1 MDPLKDRV
9 GVFTEGIL
17 IMASPVLVA
26 VALKKVNL
34 RSEGNAAVRDSV
46 SPLAALSLFLSS
58 LAFILLGI
66 ASALKGCLPG
76 IFSSPSELVFR
87 FSKLLVHLCAIAQ
100 MLLAY
105 MILLLI
111 AMSSEA
117 FVALLVV
124 FGPFLFYCCYLSV
137 IKSQEGSERD
147 SIKYDKKL
155 EQSLDF
161 AAAVT
166 SLLFL
171 GLEGLAFEGQTGVG
185 KDLDPRL
192 LAPIQLTFVFCVM
205 ASAVMLLAAVPPI
218 DYSEQQCNIMCAVLH
233 VLCGALTLFFTAV
246 VLTIVFVLE
255 KEKGIPVAVIPCLC
269 LFLFYNLCLC
279 IPGGN
284 DPIESDDDVTP
295 ASLEMTKVTFTGFL
309 AITLPCFGVDSLSWY
324 HHAFIISTA
333 MSVLFGFAWRF
344 LTHFKQKAAVWTA
357 KVACLFTHV
366 CLAAAV
372 IPLMFM
378 AMQALADANDEC
390 HIPCNPSPSA
400 RLQLF
405 LFIDCFKQRAIET
418 TSYTLSSVNC

>member
-9 GVFTEGIL
+9 GAFTEGLL
-17 IMASPVLVA
+17 IMSSPVLVA
-26 VALKKVNL
+26 VALKKVDL
-34 RSEGNAAVRDSV
+34 MSEGNAAVRGSV
-46 SPLAALSLFLSS
+46 SPLAAISLFLSS

-66 ASALKGCLPG
+66 GTELKAWLPE
-76 IFSSPSELVFR
+76 IFSFPSELVFR

-117 FVALLVV
+117 FLALLVV
-124 FGPFLFYCCYLSV
+124 FGPFLLYCCYLSV
-137 IKSQEGSERD
+137 IKSQERSERD

-155 EQSLDF
+155 EPSLDF

-171 GLEGLAFEGQTGVG
+171 GLEGLALEGQTGVG

-192 LAPIQLTFVFCVM
+192 LAPIQLAFVFCVI

-218 DYSEQQCNIMCAVLH
+218 NYSEQQCNIMCAVLH

-246 VLTIVFVLE
+246 VLTVVFVLE
-255 KEKGIPVAVIPCLC
+255 KENGIPVAIIPCLC
-269 LFLFYNLCLC
+269 LFLSYNLCLC

-284 DPIESDDDVTP
+284 DPMDSNDVTP
-295 ASLEMTKVTFTGFL
+295 ASLEMTKVTFAGFL
-309 AITLPCFGVDSLSWY
+309 AITLPSFRDGSLSRY
-324 HHAFIISTA
+324 HHAFVISTA
-333 MSVLFGFAWRF
+333 MSVLFGLAWRF
-344 LTHFKQKAAVWTA
+344 LTHFRQRAAVWTA
-357 KVACLFTHV
+357 KVACLFTYG

-372 IPLMFM
+372 IPLMLM
-378 AMQALADANDEC
+378 AMQALAGANDEC

-400 RLQLF
+400 QLQ